1 MADEALEKC
10 KSQYEELTRFLAA
23 SLLGTDDFNV
33 TSSVRGSQIV
43 LKLEAP
49 ANVRGRIIG
58 RGGRIARS
66 LRTIIDTAAIPTHF
80 RPSLDIV
87 D

>member
-1 MADEALEKC
+1 MPDDALEQC
-10 KSQYEELTRFLAA
+10 KARYEELVRFLAA
-23 SLLGTDDFNV
+23 QLLGTDDFKI
-33 TSSVRGSQIV
+33 TTSVRGSQIV

-49 ANVRGRIIG
+49 ANVRGRVIG

-66 LRTIIDTAAIPTHF
+66 LRTIIDTAAIPTHL